1 MKNIINSLIKVANN
15 LDSLGYMEEANIVDR
30 VAKKIVK
37 SANPEVDIL
46 SLGQAL
52 SIPVTG
58 DYAKDI
64 LNYKKL
70 TKSYKHHIKEK
81 TLNNDDQDKFKR
93 IIERFLK
100 KIKNIYDD
108 QHYNAFYNQAMRIRY
123 DIDNNIEDINIS
135 LGKDQESLNEF
146 LSLYDIVDYN
156 GQLYDNI
163 KTKSEFNKRWN
174 NFMND
179 PRVNK
184 IIKRA
189 GDKITKSLSYTYNL
203 LTSKLK

>member
-1 MKNIINSLIKVANN
+1 MKIRC
-15 LDSLGYMEEANIVDR
+15 LD
-30 VAKKIVK
+30 
-37 SANPEVDIL
+37 
-46 SLGQAL
+46 
-52 SIPVTG
+52 
-58 DYAKDI
+58 
-64 LNYKKL
+64 
-70 TKSYKHHIKEK
+70 
-81 TLNNDDQDKFKR
+81 
-93 IIERFLK
+93 
-100 KIKNIYDD
+100 
-108 QHYNAFYNQAMRIRY
+108 
-123 DIDNNIEDINIS
+123 DIDNNLEDINIS